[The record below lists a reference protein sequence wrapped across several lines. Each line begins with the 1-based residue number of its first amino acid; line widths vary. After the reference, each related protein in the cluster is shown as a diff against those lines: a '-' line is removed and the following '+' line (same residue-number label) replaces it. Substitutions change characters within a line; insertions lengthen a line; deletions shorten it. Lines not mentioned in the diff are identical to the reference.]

1 MILYEHPSSGNCLK
15 ARVMLDQVG
24 ADYERVELDL
34 FAGETRT
41 PEHFARNPD
50 GRIPVLELDDGHY
63 LAESGAILLYL
74 AEGTEYLPADPITR
88 ARVHAWM
95 FFEQN
100 QVEANIGVARFLAL
114 SGRASGVPRC
124 SPIASAAG
132 ATRSRRSSAGW
143 GGRDFVLGDGYSV
156 ADLALYGYVHVA
168 DDAGVRARRAPDGG
182 GLGRARG
189 GAPRLRGGRS
199 RRCPRT
205 RATGPSSAAGSGRVC
220 GLIRQLLRGR
230 GALPARPRPP
240 AS

>member
-50 GRIPVLELDDGHY
+50 GRIPVLELDDGQY

-74 AEGTEYLPADPITR
+74 AEGTQYLPSDPVER
-88 ARVHAWM
+88 ARAHAWM

-114 SGRASGVPRC
+114 SGRSSSVPEVFADRQRRGRD
-124 SPIASAAG
+124 AL
-132 ATRSRRSSAGW
+132 ATLERGLE
-143 GGRDFVLGDGYSV
+143 GRDFVCGAYSV

-168 DDAGVRARRAPDGG
+168 DDAGVPLAEHPAV
-182 GLGRARG
+182 
-189 GAPRLRGGRS
+189 
-199 RRCPRT
+199 
-205 RATGPSSAAGSGRVC
+205 SAWVERVA
-220 GLIRQLLRGR
+220 
-230 GALPARPRPP
+230 ALPGFEEPLAPMPAHARDRTL
-240 AS
+240 

>member
-1 MILYEHPSSGNCLK
+1 LILYEHPSSGNCLK

-24 ADYERVELDL
+24 ASYERVELDL

-50 GRIPVLELDDGHY
+50 GRIPVLELDDGTF

-74 AEGTEYLPADPITR
+74 AEGTRYLPEDPVER

-114 SGRASGVPRC
+114 SGRAQGVPEVFADRQRRGRE
-124 SPIASAAG
+124 ALATLDRGLAG
-132 ATRSRRSSAGW
+132 REW
-143 GGRDFVLGDGYSV
+143 LVGDAYSV

-168 DDAGVRARRAPDGG
+168 DDAGVPLAEHSAVAAWVRRVKALPGFEE
-182 GLGRARG
+182 GLTPMPAH
-189 GAPRLRGGRS
+189 AS
-199 RRCPRT
+199 RRT
-205 RATGPSSAAGSGRVC
+205 
-220 GLIRQLLRGR
+220 L
-230 GALPARPRPP
+230 
-240 AS
+240 

>member
-1 MILYEHPSSGNCLK
+1 LILYEHPSSGNCLK

-24 ADYERVELDL
+24 ASYERVELDL

-50 GRIPVLELDDGHY
+50 GRIPVLELDDGRF

-74 AEGTEYLPADPITR
+74 ADGTEYLPADRVQR

-114 SGRASGVPRC
+114 SGRASGVPEVFADRQ
-124 SPIASAAG
+124 
-132 ATRSRRSSAGW
+132 RR
-143 GGRDFVLGDGYSV
+143 GRDALATLDRGLQRRDYLLGDAYTV

-168 DDAGVRARRAPDGG
+168 DDAGVALAEHPAVAAWVKRVAALPGFEEPLAPMPEH
-182 GLGRARG
+182 A
-189 GAPRLRGGRS
+189 S
-199 RRCPRT
+199 RRT
-205 RATGPSSAAGSGRVC
+205 
-220 GLIRQLLRGR
+220 L
-230 GALPARPRPP
+230 
-240 AS
+240 

>member
-24 ADYERVELDL
+24 ASYERVELDL

-50 GRIPVLELDDGHY
+50 GRIPVLELDDGTY

-74 AEGTEYLPADPITR
+74 AEGTEYLPADAVER

-114 SGRASGVPRC
+114 SGRSSGVPEVFADRQRRGGE
-124 SPIASAAG
+124 AL
-132 ATRSRRSSAGW
+132 ATLERGLA
-143 GGRDFVLGDGYSV
+143 GRDFVLGSTYTV

-168 DDAGVRARRAPDGG
+168 DDAGCPLDEHPGVASWVRRVAALPGFEE
-182 GLGRARG
+182 GLTPMPAH
-189 GAPRLRGGRS
+189 AS
-199 RRCPRT
+199 RRT
-205 RATGPSSAAGSGRVC
+205 
-220 GLIRQLLRGR
+220 L
-230 GALPARPRPP
+230 
-240 AS
+240 